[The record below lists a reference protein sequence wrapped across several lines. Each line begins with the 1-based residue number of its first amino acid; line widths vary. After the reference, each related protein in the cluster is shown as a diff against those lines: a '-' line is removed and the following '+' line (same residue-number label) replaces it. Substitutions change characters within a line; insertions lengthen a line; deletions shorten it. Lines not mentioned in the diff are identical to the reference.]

1 MLQLAVVAGGTAA
14 ALVGLL
20 GLARRLRIRRMLN
33 QLPVYTLGPNAA
45 GVTVSIT
52 PVGASITRLS
62 VPGAGGAPLDIV
74 LGYERAASYALANS
88 PYLGAVVGRC
98 ANRIA
103 EGRFELDGRE
113 YRLAVNNGPNA
124 LHGACVWGGG
134 WWEARERGWTRKG
147 NSTPITQTPPAR
159 TRHAPPPSPH
169 TPKKTQAA
177 PAASTA
183 ACGKPSTSRCPA
195 AAAASCART
204 AAARARRATRV
215 Q

>member
-20 GLARRLRIRRMLN
+20 GLARRRIRRMLN
-33 QLPVYTLGPNAA
+33 QLPAYTLGPNAA
-45 GVTVSIT
+45 GITVSIT
-52 PVGASITRLS
+52 PVGASITRLC
-62 VPGAGGAPLDIV
+62 VPGAGGAPLDVV
-74 LGYERAASYALANS
+74 LGYERAASYALANA

-103 EGRFELDGRE
+103 KGRFELDGRE

-124 LHGACVWGGG
+124 LHGACGHVCGGG
-134 WWEARERGWTRKG
+134 KGEGIDDKGGRG
-147 NSTPITQTPPAR
+147 NSMPMRPTRTPPP
-159 TRHAPPPSPH
+159 HPH
-169 TPKKTQAA
+169 THIPKKTQAA

-183 ACGKPSTSRCPA
+183 ACGRPSASRCPA

-204 AAARARRATRV
+204 AAAPARRATRV
-215 Q
+215 R